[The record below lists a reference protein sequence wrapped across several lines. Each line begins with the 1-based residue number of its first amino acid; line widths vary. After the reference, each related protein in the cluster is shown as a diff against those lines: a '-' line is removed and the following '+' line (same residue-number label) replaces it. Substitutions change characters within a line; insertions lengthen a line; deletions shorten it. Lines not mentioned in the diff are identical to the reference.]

1 MSGRG
6 KVRSALLS
14 AVASAFWLA
23 GAGLPAHAAGQ
34 TNAGPFTSSGVAA
47 IPEVTVEAPA
57 MLPAMVSPLGVGTG
71 ADFVATAGL
80 RQYAMSNHQLNTIR
94 GGMEMPNGA
103 ILNFGFE
110 QVTTVNGV
118 VVSGILVQNGAASA
132 YQGTLGTTACTAC
145 TSGTSVSYNVTNGKG
160 TLSAPQGWSG
170 TPITLT
176 PGKTTTITGTAND
189 GQTVV
194 TTQFSPSGIYN
205 DIGNIANNQ
214 LINQSTIMTF
224 GVTGLAQSI
233 AAEQAVNSA
242 FNSVM
247 RAVRGP

>member
-14 AVASAFWLA
+14 AAASALWLA

-34 TNAGPFTSSGVAA
+34 PNAGPFAASGVAA
-47 IPEVTVEAPA
+47 IPEVTVVAPA
-57 MLPAMVSPLGVGTG
+57 MLPAMVSPLGAGTG
-71 ADFVATAGL
+71 ADFVATVGL
-80 RQYAMSNHQLNTIR
+80 RQYAMSNRQLNTVR
-94 GGMEMPNGA
+94 GGMELPNGA
-103 ILNFGFE
+103 MLNFGFE

-132 YQGTLGTTACTAC
+132 YQGTLGSTTCTAC
-145 TSGTSVSYNVTNGKG
+145 KSATSVSYNVTNGKG

-176 PGKTTTITGTAND
+176 PGKTTTISGTAND

-194 TTQFSPSGIYN
+194 TTQLGPNGLVNS
-205 DIGNIANNQ
+205 IGNIANNQ
-214 LINQSTIMTF
+214 LIDQSTIMTF
-224 GVTGLAQSI
+224 GITGLVQSI
-233 AAEQAVNSA
+233 TAEQAVNSA
-242 FNSVM
+242 FNSIM